1 VPDIMKLRSAA
12 ETAGFILQKV
22 TV

>member
-1 VPDIMKLRSAA
+1 MKLRSAA

-22 TV
+22 ME